1 MCTCV
6 CMRSSWAVHAWGRR
20 LSWCWSLQQGSE
32 AEAGQRSAL
41 QQPQEPVNI
50 KCDSAVRGC
59 RGEKAGLRLI
69 QLLLRPG
76 SIGWVRLW
84 SGPEGAC
91 RPAQL
96 TINEHGNMAA
106 LKALHHRTGL
116 GGVVMFTSSVHLFFC
131 AFRTWSSS
139 LQTHAGASASPHCV
153 SKVGFC
159 SHTLSGT
166 DINDDAEFIKNR
178 LDPEQS
184 FRKLWFLQ
192 SLSFRNVKNVSICL
206 DSFENSCY
214 SLHEKNKH
222 FKWQTPLKADFVH
235 HRASLET

>member
-1 MCTCV
+1 MCVHEKLMSST
-6 CMRSSWAVHAWGRR
+6 CMRKTPELVLKPAAGQWGRGR
-20 LSWCWSLQQGSE
+20 SE
-32 AEAGQRSAL
+32 VCPAAASGACEHQVWLRSERMQR
-41 QQPQEPVNI
+41 
-50 KCDSAVRGC
+50 K
-59 RGEKAGLRLI
+59 KAGLRLI